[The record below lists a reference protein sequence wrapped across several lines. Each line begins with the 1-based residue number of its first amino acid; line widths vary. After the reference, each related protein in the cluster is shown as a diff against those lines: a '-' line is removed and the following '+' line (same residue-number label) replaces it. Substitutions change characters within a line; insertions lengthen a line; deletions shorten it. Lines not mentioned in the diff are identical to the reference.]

1 MANNIKQTAIQMANQ
16 VIGQLSQQPPS
27 IVRIP
32 PKPIFV
38 MRIPATLSISEVDS
52 IRAGIAKDNIT
63 DDYHILVIPSGVTE
77 FEFELYN
84 ADKIEVQKWNE
95 LVNRILK

>member
-27 IVRIP
+27 VVRIP
-32 PKPIFV
+32 PKPIFIIRV
-38 MRIPATLSISEVDS
+38 PIALTTSEIQNV
-52 IRAGIAKDNIT
+52 KDAVYKELENE
-63 DDYHILVIPSGVTE
+63 YHILFASSPSDDFQ
-77 FEFELYN
+77 FEMYN

-95 LVNRILK
+95 LVIRIFV

>member
-1 MANNIKQTAIQMANQ
+1 MNPKQAAIQMANQ

-27 IVRIP
+27 VVRIQ

-38 MRIPATLSISEVDS
+38 IRVPMNLTSSEVQK
-52 IRAGIAKDNIT
+52 IKDAVYKELENE
-63 DDYHILVIPSGVTE
+63 YHILFASSPSDDFQ
-77 FEFELYN
+77 FEMFN
-84 ADKIEVQKWNE
+84 ADKIEVQRWNE

>member
-16 VIGQLSQQPPS
+16 VIGQLSQQSPS
-27 IVRIP
+27 VVRIP
-32 PKPIFV
+32 PKPIFII
-38 MRIPATLSISEVDS
+38 RIPNTITGAEVDK
-52 IRAGIAKDNIT
+52 IRDGISKDNIS
-63 DDYHILVIPSGVTE
+63 DDYHILVIPSSFDDYS
-77 FEFELYN
+77 FEMYN